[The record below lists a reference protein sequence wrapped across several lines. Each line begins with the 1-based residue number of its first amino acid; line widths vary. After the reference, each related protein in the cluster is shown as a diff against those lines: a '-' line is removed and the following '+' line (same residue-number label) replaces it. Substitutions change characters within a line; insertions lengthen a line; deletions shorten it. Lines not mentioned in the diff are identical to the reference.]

1 MPATSY
7 EKLFDI
13 QANAEDAF
21 AVYLTANGLAAFTT
35 RHNGNLPDARIIVHI
50 EAGASV
56 VGHRA
61 TANLTGTGQGEEDWF
76 GLGIGF
82 KVQTDRALDLS
93 STHPDFTSTHD
104 YWVARLKVL
113 MLRGAING
121 TLAGTTALTLPLY
134 GIPVISYQGDQYD
147 AADEALDETT
157 IAYAAQV
164 QIRADAWPVPLPPA
178 P

>member
-13 QANAEDAF
+13 QANLEAGF
-21 AVYLTANGLAAFTT
+21 AAYLTANGLASFAT
-35 RHNGNLPDARIIVHI
+35 RHNGNLPDARIVVHI
-50 EAGASV
+50 EVGASV
-56 VGHRA
+56 AGHRA
-61 TANLTGTGQGEEDWF
+61 TPTLTGTGQGEEDWF
-76 GLGIGF
+76 NIVIGF
-82 KVQTDRALDLS
+82 AVQTERALDA
-93 STHPDFTSTHD
+93 TAPHADFDNTHD

-121 TLAGTTALTLPLY
+121 TLAGITALSIPLY
-134 GIPVISYQGDQYD
+134 GIPVLTYQGDQYEVAED
-147 AADEALDETT
+147 GMDQTT

-164 QIRADAWPVPLPPA
+164 QIRQDAWPVPA